1 MSKNDPA
8 PATARNNG
16 PLRHLWTAFGGA
28 ALLLGGI
35 GIFLPILPTTP
46 FVLLAAFAFTRGSPA
61 LRSWLATHT
70 VFGPIIAD
78 WEASGAIAMRYKL
91 LACSLMAT
99 AFIASL
105 IAGFSPLILAIQG
118 LCLGGAAIY
127 ILTRPSI

>member
-1 MSKNDPA
+1 MSENDPA

-35 GIFLPILPTTP
+35 GVFLPILPTTP
-46 FVLLAAFAFTRGSPA
+46 FVLLAAFAFTRGSPT
-61 LRSWLATHT
+61 LRAWLATHT
-70 VFGPIIAD
+70 IFGPVIAD

-91 LACSLMAT
+91 FACTLMAV

-105 IAGFSPLILAIQG
+105 MAGFSALILTIQG